1 MNVKQKD
8 SIAKR
13 TITATERTNTDAERS
28 PNAKR
33 SHMQKDHVRKRRWMA
48 L

>member
-1 MNVKQKD
+1 MNVEQKD

-28 PNAKR
+28 P
-33 SHMQKDHVRKRRWMA
+33 MQNDHRCK
-48 L
+48 